1 MIKLSRKR
9 ALISIQAVIIFL
21 VLLAISFRIGQGETL
36 WIWSGFPLA
45 AVLLVSTSFYLAYV
59 WVKLLK
65 KENVTIPFI
74 QIEEGIEQKSFDTLT
89 DREKEIC
96 MLILAG
102 KSNKEISS
110 ELHIALSTVKTHVNN
125 IFKALNIT
133 SRKQLKERLDQNK
146 I

>member
-45 AVLLVSTSFYLAYV
+45 AVLLVSTSFYLSYI

-65 KENVTIPFI
+65 KEDVAIPFI
-74 QIEEGIEQKSFDTLT
+74 QIEEEIERKSFDTLT